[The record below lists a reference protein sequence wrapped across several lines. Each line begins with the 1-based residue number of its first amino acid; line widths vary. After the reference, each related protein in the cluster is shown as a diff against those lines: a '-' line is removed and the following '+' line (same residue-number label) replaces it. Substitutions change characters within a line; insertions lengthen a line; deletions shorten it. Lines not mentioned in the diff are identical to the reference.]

1 MDNALINIKIEL
13 FEYLV
18 YLLEQW
24 KIEINA
30 TEKFT
35 KLRLQKILFFAAAIN
50 ATEKE
55 HPLLDIFDRFFAMP
69 YGPVELDIY
78 ESMKK
83 NDTFK
88 HLRFNGIECQTDFKN
103 FDVSLINSKSRND
116 IDNALQA
123 LKGVGFDYL
132 SAPVYTLVEITHK
145 WSAWSIAMDIS
156 RISGSRQEPMS
167 TDDICNSV
175 IKAFT

>member
-1 MDNALINIKIEL
+1 MDNALQNTKIEL

-24 KIEINA
+24 KAEINA

-50 ATEKE
+50 ATEEE

-83 NDTFK
+83 NEFN
-88 HLRFNGIECQTDFKN
+88 HLHFNGIECQSNFQS
-103 FDVSLINSKSRND
+103 FDVSSINPKNRND
-116 IDNALQA
+116 INNAVRA

-132 SAPVYTLVEITHK
+132 SAPVYNLVEITHK
-145 WSAWSIAMDIS
+145 WSAWQIAMDIS
-156 RISGSRQEPMS
+156 KMSGSLQERM
-167 TDDICNSV
+167 TTEDICNSV
-175 IKAFT
+175 IKAFV